1 MSNPSDLN
9 HDDLEWP
16 DLSDWSELTV
26 VQPVAESTEPSGATE
41 ASNSTPVD
49 EQALAALLT
58 EYVTGSPP
66 GPVMGTFDGIPIE
79 LTHENVVYMSETATA
94 AGRGLTVKG
103 KRRQHY
109 MTFSPPHPGSTTVW
123 IASTPPE
130 TPPRGP
136 SPVQAAAVTTA
147 APVRSDGPVATPP
160 VRAEHVG
167 SGIRKRPYKC
177 RYCMSTFSSSAR
189 RTIHVERF
197 HANRLT
203 SSATS
208 ADEIPLTEEELFN

>member
-9 HDDLEWP
+9 NDYQR
-16 DLSDWSELTV
+16 TV
-26 VQPVAESTEPSGATE
+26 IQPAAKGTEPSQATE
-41 ASNSTPVD
+41 TPVD

-58 EYVTGSPP
+58 EYVASPAP
-66 GPVMGTFDGIPIE
+66 MSTFDGVSIE
-79 LTHENVVYMSETATA
+79 LTDENIAYMSETATA

-109 MTFSPPHPGSTTVW
+109 MTFSPPHPGTAIVW
-123 IASTPPE
+123 IANTPPE

-147 APVRSDGPVATPP
+147 APARRDEPVPTPP
-160 VRAEHVG
+160 VRAARHVS

-177 RYCMSTFSSSAR
+177 GFCTSTFASSNR
-189 RTIHVERF
+189 RAIHIERSY
-197 HANRLT
+197 ANRLA

-208 ADEIPLTEEELFN
+208 SDETPLTEEELFN